1 MIPVVLGLGSNTP
14 FKGLSPVELL
24 GRSCI
29 FLRGLFFSCSQEDT
43 LFSSVYRTKAMYVT
57 DQSDFFNM
65 AAIGFVNDSF
75 SPKDLLSEI
84 HKIES
89 ALGRDRR
96 HEIRNGPRSMDIDIE
111 LFGKLNVDE
120 DDLKIPHPRL
130 YERAFVLIPILEILP
145 KSADFI
151 DREIFAD
158 KLERLPEQGV
168 ELYMQFAKFLKKYF
182 PEAADGYKQEFKFG

>member
-1 MIPVVLGLGSNTP
+1 MIPVVLGLGSNTS
-14 FKGLSPVELL
+14 FKGLSPIELL

-29 FLRGLFFSCSQEDT
+29 FLHDLFFSCSQKNT
-43 LFSSVYRTKAMYVT
+43 RFSSVYRTKAMYVT

-65 AAIGFVNDSF
+65 AAMGFVNDSF
-75 SPKDLLSEI
+75 KPGDLLSEI

-96 HEIRNGPRSMDIDIE
+96 HEIRYGPRSMDIDIE

-120 DDLKIPHPRL
+120 PDLKIPHPRL

-158 KLERLPEQGV
+158 KLGRLPEQGV
-168 ELYMQFAKFLKKYF
+168 ELYMHFSKFLKGNF
-182 PEAADGYKQEFKFG
+182 ENATF

>member
-1 MIPVVLGLGSNTP
+1 MIPVVLGLGSNTS
-14 FKGLSPVELL
+14 FKGLSPIELL

-29 FLRGLFFSCSQEDT
+29 FLHDLFFSCSQKST

-65 AAIGFVNDSF
+65 AAMGFVNDSF
-75 SPKDLLSEI
+75 KPADLLSGI

-96 HEIRNGPRSMDIDIE
+96 HEIRYGPRSMDIDIE

-120 DDLKIPHPRL
+120 PDLKIPHPRL

-151 DREIFAD
+151 DREIFAE
-158 KLERLPEQGV
+158 KLRRLPEQGV
-168 ELYMQFAKFLKKYF
+168 ELYMPFAKFLTEYF
-182 PEAADGYKQEFKFG
+182 PEAADGYKQEFKLG